1 MLAIGCLDGRQV
13 RTLLR
18 IGVQRRLVLPDR
30 KGGLPQVWRFTK
42 TSSQEYAFRLID
54 RDLGRL
60 RIFPKRIGFKGL
72 NGCAG

>member
-1 MLAIGCLDGRQV
+1 MLAIGRLDGGQV

-30 KGGLPQVWRFTK
+30 KGGLPQVRRFTK
-42 TSSQEYAFRLID
+42 AGGQQHTFGLIN

-60 RIFPKRIGFKGL
+60 RIFPKRIGFEGL
-72 NGCAG
+72 NGCPR

>member
-1 MLAIGCLDGRQV
+1 MLAIGCLDGSQV

-18 IGVQRRLVLPDR
+18 IGVQRRLVFPDR
-30 KGGLPQVWRFTK
+30 KGGLPQVRRFTK
-42 TSSQEYAFRLID
+42 AGSQQYAFGLID

-60 RIFPKRIGFKGL
+60 RIFPKRIGFEGF